1 MEVVQLLNIHT
12 QENIQCSL
20 RAPEATL
27 LRIQGHA
34 DSMAFGLS
42 RSEAGSQAD
51 EALSLASGMFS
62 KKIASGLDL
71 MAGGCYS
78 KFLQGAFFT
87 RLLEALRGTCGSP
100 PLADQHQSGDFT
112 LQRHRHPACSALPT
126 FPTCTTELTYSWGC
140 ARMLLGVVLFLTKS
154 TS

>member
-12 QENIQCSL
+12 QENIQRSL

-34 DSMAFGLS
+34 DSMAFGFS

-51 EALSLASGMFS
+51 EALSQASGMFS

-71 MAGGCYS
+71 MAGGC
-78 KFLQGAFFT
+78 
-87 RLLEALRGTCGSP
+87 
-100 PLADQHQSGDFT
+100 
-112 LQRHRHPACSALPT
+112 
-126 FPTCTTELTYSWGC
+126 
-140 ARMLLGVVLFLTKS
+140 
-154 TS
+154 